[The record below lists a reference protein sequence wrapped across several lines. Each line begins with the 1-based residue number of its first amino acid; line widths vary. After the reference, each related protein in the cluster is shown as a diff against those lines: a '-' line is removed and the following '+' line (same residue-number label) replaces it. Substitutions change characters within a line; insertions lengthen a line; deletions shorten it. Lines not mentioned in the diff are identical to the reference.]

1 LTAVSRSNFL
11 SLAASFAGSLV
22 LAAGADL
29 CAKPLDADAAADFVP
44 NIWLRVHPDDTVT
57 VFLNKTEMGQ
67 GVSTGLPTL
76 IADELDVSLTHV
88 KVEFLPGGPQ
98 YIYPAS
104 PGQVSTGGSTSTRDS
119 WLPLRRAGATARTM
133 LVRAA
138 AERWHVSAAGL
149 QTENGAVIDPRS
161 NRRATYGSLVADAA
175 ALPVPA
181 DVRFKQPSEYRLIG
195 KHDTRTDIPS
205 KVDGSARFGI
215 DVKVPGMRYAAIAR
229 SPVFGGHVRSYD
241 ASKAK
246 AVPGVIEVV
255 QVPTGVAVIAHN
267 TWAAFQGRNAVV
279 VEWDEGENA
288 HANTADLFAGHERVA
303 RDRSQWRLALKRGDA
318 EGAHGKVVEALYH
331 GPFLAHATMEPMNAT
346 AHVRENDVIVWA
358 PMQNLLRVQDAV
370 MKITGFPRERCTIT
384 TTLLGGGFGRRL
396 QSDFVE
402 EAVEVSKAIK
412 APVKLVWAREDDIQH
427 DFYRPMGVNVA
438 HGVLDESGNV
448 VAMTHTVVSESIR
461 HLYAPAQLAKEH
473 GVDDSALNGVTD
485 MPYTR
490 IPNYTAYYA
499 EYEHGIP
506 VGSYRAPDANWNT
519 FAMESF
525 IDELA
530 HAAGKDPVAFRLAMM
545 PPDSFAA
552 QCLREAA
559 QRGNWGK
566 PRPGTHQG
574 VAVMVW
580 NGSVGALVADVAMV
594 DKMPQVKHVTAV
606 VHCGTVVNPGIV
618 VAQTRSAII
627 YGLSAALAGKITIK
641 NGRVEQSN
649 FDSYLV
655 AHMKDAPSIDV
666 HALASEAPPTGIVEL
681 GLPGIAPAMSAA
693 VFAAT
698 GKRVRVQPFSDAL
711 TA

>member
-1 LTAVSRSNFL
+1 VTAVSRSNFL

-22 LAAGADL
+22 LAAGVDV
-29 CAKPLDADAAADFVP
+29 CTKPLEAAAAADFVP
-44 NIWLRVHPDDTVT
+44 NIWLRVHPDGMVT

-67 GVSTGLPTL
+67 GVATGLPTL
-76 IADELDVSLTHV
+76 IAEELDVPLSRV
-88 KVEFLPGGPQ
+88 RIEFAPAGPQ
-98 YIYPAS
+98 WIYPTA
-104 PGQVSTGGSTSTRDS
+104 PGQVSTGGSTSMRDS

-133 LVRAA
+133 LVHAA
-138 AERWHVSAAGL
+138 AMRWRVSAAQL
-149 QTENGAVIDPRS
+149 RTEDGAVIDPS
-161 NRRATYGSLVADAA
+161 TNRRASYGSLVADAA

-181 DVRFKQPSEYRLIG
+181 DVRLKSAHEFRLIG
-195 KHDTRTDIPS
+195 KTSTRTDIPS
-205 KVDGSARFGI
+205 KVDGSARFGM

-229 SPVFGGHVRSYD
+229 SPVFGGRVRSYD
-241 ASKAK
+241 ANKAK
-246 AVPGVIEVV
+246 HVPGVIDVV
-255 QVPTGVAVIAHN
+255 RISNGVAVLAHN
-267 TWAAFQGRNAVV
+267 TWAAFQGRDALV

-288 HANTADLFAGHERVA
+288 HVSSADLLAGHERVA
-303 RDRSQWRLALKRGDA
+303 RDRSQWRLALQRGHADA
-318 EGAHGKVVEALYH
+318 AHGKVLEALYR
-331 GPFLAHATMEPMNAT
+331 GPFLSHAPMEPMNAT
-346 AHVRENDVIVWA
+346 AHVRENDVMVWA
-358 PMQNLLRVQDAV
+358 PMQNLTRVQAAV
-370 MKITGFPRERCTIT
+370 AKITGFPPERCHIT

-402 EAVEVSKAIK
+402 EAVEVSKAVK
-412 APVKLVWAREDDIQH
+412 APVKVVWTREDDIQH
-427 DFYRPMGVNVA
+427 DFYRPMGVNA
-438 HGVLDESGNV
+438 MRGVLDDRGNV
-448 VAMTHTVVSESIR
+448 VALTHTVVSESIR
-461 HLYAPAQLAKEH
+461 HIYAPAQLVKEH
-473 GVDDSALNGVTD
+473 GRDDAALNGVTD

-490 IPNYTAYYA
+490 IPNYSAYYA

-519 FAMESF
+519 FVMESF
-525 IDELA
+525 VDELA

-545 PPDSFAA
+545 PSDSFAA

-559 QRGNWGK
+559 RRGNWGK

-594 DKMPQVKHVTAV
+594 AGMPQVKHVTAV

-655 AHMKDAPSIDV
+655 AHMKDAPTIDV
-666 HALASEAPPTGIVEL
+666 HALASDASPTGIGEL
-681 GLPGIAPAMSAA
+681 GLPGIAPAMAAA

-711 TA
+711 A